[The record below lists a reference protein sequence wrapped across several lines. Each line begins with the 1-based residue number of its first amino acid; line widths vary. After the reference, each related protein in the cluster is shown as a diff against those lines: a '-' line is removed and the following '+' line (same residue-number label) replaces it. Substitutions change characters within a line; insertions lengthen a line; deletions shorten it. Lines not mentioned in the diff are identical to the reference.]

1 MDLFGQA
8 SSFLSSISLEALNY
22 LPLATE
28 VDEGPI
34 SKKHISDFLSAI
46 TYSGV
51 GIVLFALVFFMIVKF
66 TPFSVRKEIEEDQNT
81 SLAILIGSVF
91 IGIAIIIAASIA
103 G

>member
-8 SSFLSSISLEALNY
+8 SSFLSSISLEALSY

-51 GIVLFALVFFMIVKF
+51 GIVLFAVVFFMIVKF

>member
-1 MDLFGQA
+1 M
-8 SSFLSSISLEALNY
+8 
-22 LPLATE
+22 PLAADAE
-28 VDEGPI
+28 EGLI
-34 SKKHISDFLSAI
+34 SKKHISDFVSAI

-51 GIVLFALVFFMIVKF
+51 GIVLFAVVFFVIVKF